1 MSDAR
6 AKRLSQDGSVEK
18 AVIEVLEE
26 RSASPSS
33 GVPAENQ
40 DAQLPSPPNLTEE
53 EERRIWRKVDM
64 RLLPILTIMYLV
76 GSVDRSN
83 IGYRL
88 AVEGNAKLQ
97 GLLTELELTGNKY
110 NIALTMYFV
119 VFVFDLHSPRQVCT
133 PRVMLKVILLLFIYV
148 FLSLLLKKLRPSRW
162 LPGVTLAWGII
173 ATLMGLVKTYHQLL
187 SLRVLLGI
195 AEAGLP
201 PGAFYFITMWYPRHM
216 VQYRIGMFWGGATFA
231 GAFSGL
237 LAFAISFMSGKAG
250 LLGWSWI
257 FIIEG
262 LITIVVA
269 ITAFFVLVDLPDTA
283 TFLTPE
289 ERAYVVHKK
298 KYDNSSVGEE
308 EHFELRQL
316 WETLTDWRVI
326 VCALINAS
334 VITPVY
340 GITLFLPSIIN
351 GFGFNTVISQL
362 LSVPP
367 YVVATAAVIG
377 WSKWSDNV
385 KTRSPF
391 ILSGLLLCLAGF
403 VINVADV
410 SIGVKYFGT
419 FLVVIGSYAGFP
431 GNVSWLG
438 NNVVGHYRRGIAIGT
453 QVMFANTGG
462 AIACNIYRVQ
472 DAPRYLLGHLVEIGF
487 VSMGLLLLPIVV
499 VTYVRANARRD
510 ALQREAEEKGM
521 KVDYTPEELRRM
533 GSNAPDFRFTL

>member
-83 IGYRL
+83 IG
-88 AVEGNAKLQ
+88 NAKLQ

-110 NIALTMYFV
+110 NIALVSIMSSHF
-119 VFVFDLHSPRQVCT
+119 RC
-133 PRVMLKVILLLFIYV
+133 
-148 FLSLLLKKLRPSRW
+148 LLLKKLRPSRW

-298 KYDNSSVGEE
+298 STHELIFAEYDNSSVGEE

-340 GITLFLPSIIN
+340 GITLFLP
-351 GFGFNTVISQL
+351 FGFNTVISQL

>member
-1 MSDAR
+1 MSSAR

-26 RSASPSS
+26 RAASPSS
-33 GVPAENQ
+33 DVPAENQ
-40 DAQLPSPPNLTEE
+40 EGQLPSPPNLTEE

-64 RLLPILTIMYLV
+64 RLLPILTVMYLV
-76 GSVDRSN
+76 GSLDRSN
-83 IGYRL
+83 I
-88 AVEGNAKLQ
+88 GNAKLQ
-97 GLLTELELTGNKY
+97 GLLTELQLTGNKY

-119 VFVFDLHSPRQVCT
+119 SYSVCT
-133 PRVMLKVILLLFIYV
+133 VPAN
-148 FLSLLLKKLRPSRW
+148 LLLKRLRPSRW
-162 LPGVTLAWGII
+162 LPGCTLAWGII
-173 ATLMGLVKTYHQLL
+173 ATLMGLVKTYRQLL
-187 SLRVLLGI
+187 SLRILLGI

-201 PGAFYFITMWYPRHM
+201 PGAFYYITMWYPRHM

-237 LAFAISFMSGKAG
+237 LAFAISFMSGRAG

-269 ITAFFVLVDLPDTA
+269 FAAFFVLVDFPDTA

-289 ERAYVVHKK
+289 ERAYVAHKK

-326 VCALINAS
+326 VCALINMS

-367 YVVATAAVIG
+367 YVVATAVVVG

-385 KTRSPF
+385 KRRSPF
-391 ILSGLLLCLAGF
+391 ILSGLLLSLVGF
-403 VINVADV
+403 VINVANV

-419 FLVVIGSYAGFP
+419 FLVVVGSYAGFP

-487 VSMGLLLLPIVV
+487 VSIGLLLLPVVV

-510 ALQREAEEKGM
+510 ALQRETEEKG
-521 KVDYTPEELRRM
+521 VRVHYTPEQLRSM
-533 GSNAPDFRFTL
+533 GNNAPDFRFTL